1 MKQIIFIE
9 FESNN
14 VHSRIPIIDNIIPR
28 ENEYVQL
35 NDEMYRVITVIY
47 KYDKQSII
55 IYIKKFSISLN

>member
-1 MKQIIFIE
+1 MKQIVFIE

-14 VHSRIPIIDNIIPR
+14 VPGRIPITDNIIPR

-35 NDEMYRVITVIY
+35 NDEMYRVISVIY

-55 IYIKKFSISLN
+55 IYIKKISISLN